1 MTEPAASSLQP
12 SDFYLQNTTGSES
25 KVPSDTVYKGE
36 LVERQGLHKA
46 EWIWGQRKESAPG
59 ITGPLEDDLVAN

>member
-1 MTEPAASSLQP
+1 MTEPAANSLQL
-12 SDFYLQNTTGSES
+12 SDFYLLNTPESDS

-36 LVERQGLHKA
+36 LGERQGLHKA

-59 ITGPLEDDLVAN
+59 IIGPLEDDVVAN